1 MNQSMETKSL
11 RNYKKK
17 NFSWK
22 ENFKMTGF
30 LFWVERTKPS

>member
-1 MNQSMETKSL
+1 METKSL

-30 LFWVERTKPS
+30 LFWEERTKPS

>member
-22 ENFKMTGF
+22 ENFKMIGF
-30 LFWVERTKPS
+30 LFFVVRKKPF